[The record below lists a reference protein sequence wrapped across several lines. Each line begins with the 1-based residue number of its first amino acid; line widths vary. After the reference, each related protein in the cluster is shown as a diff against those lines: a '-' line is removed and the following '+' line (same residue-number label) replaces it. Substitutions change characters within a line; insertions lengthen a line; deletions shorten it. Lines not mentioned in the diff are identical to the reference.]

1 MHLGIAHLSNAA
13 IEKLILAQSRDNQRS
28 GKEMT
33 EEEKEIDRNHRLQG
47 FYSYDMLLLS
57 KNARKYEYL
66 PNHYPD
72 RSKFAMSEHTE
83 EQKRIRSLDTV
94 RLAVDLAYMKRDDS
108 ISRLSILC

>member
-1 MHLGIAHLSNAA
+1 
-13 IEKLILAQSRDNQRS
+13 
-28 GKEMT
+28 MT

-94 RLAVDLAYMKRDDS
+94 RLAVDLAYMKDS
-108 ISRLSILC
+108 RARQIVFGDLDNNSVIDFSQD